1 MKTSIWDI
9 LTGVILLGI
18 ICMVGAFVTILANP
32 HTAINPLPP
41 SAGIPGVITPIV
53 MPAASTPTQGLP
65 PTWTPTATQ
74 ENTQAPVNS
83 NGLRPS
89 STPLPTNT
97 VVVLPTFTPSTTPR
111 TGLGGGTCLVVNQTP
126 ADNSYQTNGSTFPV
140 RWIIKNTSSDT
151 WRSDSVDIDYVS
163 GGRYHSGNDVIDMP
177 YDVAPGGMLD
187 WTVNLTAPNKNGSY
201 VSNWKLAAGDKTLCA
216 FYITFQTH

>member
-18 ICMVGAFVTILANP
+18 ICMVGSFVTILANP
-32 HTAINPLPP
+32 HTPINPLPP
-41 SAGIPGVITPIV
+41 SVVDSRVVKPIV
-53 MPAASTPTQGLP
+53 LPSATPTAPGLP
-65 PTWTPTATQ
+65 PTWTPSPTV
-74 ENTQAPVNS
+74 ENTKAPVNA

-89 STPLPTNT
+89 STPAPTNT

-111 TGLGGGTCLVVNQTP
+111 IGVSGGTCLVVNQTP
-126 ADNSYQTNGSTFPV
+126 ADNSYQTKGSNFTV
-140 RWIIKNTSSDT
+140 RWIIKNTSTDT
-151 WRSDSVDIDYVS
+151 WRSDSVDINYVS
-163 GGRYHSGNDVIDMP
+163 GLRGSGNDVIDMP

-187 WTVNLTAPNKNGSY
+187 WSVNLTAPNTNGSY
-201 VSNWKLAAGDKTLCA
+201 VSNWKIAAGTKSMCN